1 MAKFKGRPFIDEI
14 GNELFNMSASRL
26 TNYNDWLYDLKE
38 LYMSIFEWDGLT
50 DPVDLNVVERWLLE
64 KGNVAFFVDA
74 YIGPMI
80 LPYTI
85 DGGLDA
91 YGNPAG
97 IRAYGMNGYNIKLNR
112 GEYVLIHDNR
122 LKQPALP
129 MLMDY
134 ARRLAN
140 IDNAIQ
146 VNVNAQKTPF
156 VLTAQTDAQLTSLKA
171 SYNAI
176 QDGKPVIIQ
185 VGQSTTDG
193 ITAFKTQAD
202 ATFLEMQSLKE
213 SLFNECLSKIGIPNR
228 GRPKSAQVNNEEM
241 TAINGQVI
249 HERNDR
255 YLPRQ
260 EAVNQINTM
269 FGNYGIKVSCD
280 FARQLYNYGLADT
293 MITTPEA

>member
-97 IRAYGMNGYNIKLNR
+97 IRAYGMN
-112 GEYVLIHDNR
+112 
-122 LKQPALP
+122 
-129 MLMDY
+129 
-134 ARRLAN
+134 
-140 IDNAIQ
+140 
-146 VNVNAQKTPF
+146 
-156 VLTAQTDAQLTSLKA
+156 
-171 SYNAI
+171 
-176 QDGKPVIIQ
+176 
-185 VGQSTTDG
+185 
-193 ITAFKTQAD
+193 
-202 ATFLEMQSLKE
+202 
-213 SLFNECLSKIGIPNR
+213 
-228 GRPKSAQVNNEEM
+228 
-241 TAINGQVI
+241 
-249 HERNDR
+249 
-255 YLPRQ
+255 
-260 EAVNQINTM
+260 
-269 FGNYGIKVSCD
+269 
-280 FARQLYNYGLADT
+280 
-293 MITTPEA
+293 